1 MAGKGK
7 NTGKQS
13 KNAKGA
19 KIIVSY
25 QKKERPKKETI
36 MIPKSKAVVVDGLVD
51 GKEILGEKRWF
62 GKDYLIL
69 KNI

>member
-7 NTGKQS
+7 N
-13 KNAKGA
+13 AKGA
-19 KIIVSY
+19 KVIVSC

-36 MIPKSKAVVVDGLVD
+36 MILKSKAVVVDGLVD
-51 GKEILGEKRWF
+51 GKEVLGEKRWF

>member
-19 KIIVSY
+19 EVIVSY

-36 MIPKSKAVVVDGLVD
+36 MIPKSKAVVVVGLVD

-62 GKDYLIL
+62 GIDYLIL

>member
-1 MAGKGK
+1 
-7 NTGKQS
+7 
-13 KNAKGA
+13 
-19 KIIVSY
+19 
-25 QKKERPKKETI
+25 
-36 MIPKSKAVVVDGLVD
+36 MILKSKAIVVDNLVD

>member
-7 NTGKQS
+7 NAGKKS

-19 KIIVSY
+19 KVVVSY

-36 MIPKSKAVVVDGLVD
+36 MILKSKSYCGWQPSWWQRDTRRKKMV
-51 GKEILGEKRWF
+51 W
-62 GKDYLIL
+62 
-69 KNI
+69 

>member
-1 MAGKGK
+1 MV
-7 NTGKQS
+7 
-13 KNAKGA
+13 
-19 KIIVSY
+19 VSY

>member
-1 MAGKGK
+1 MAGKNSGK
-7 NTGKQS
+7 KS

-19 KIIVSY
+19 QATPKWAIKRV
-25 QKKERPKKETI
+25 KPKKEKILVLKT
-36 MIPKSKAVVVDGLVD
+36 KAVVVDGLVD
-51 GKEILGEKRWF
+51 GKEVLGEKRWY

>member
-7 NTGKQS
+7 N
-13 KNAKGA
+13 AKGA
-19 KIIVSY
+19 KVVVSY
-25 QKKERPKKETI
+25 QKKERPKKEII
-36 MIPKSKAVVVDGLVD
+36 MMLKSKAIVIDNLVD
-51 GKEILGEKRWF
+51 SKEILGEKRWF

>member
-7 NTGKQS
+7 NVGKKS

-19 KIIVSY
+19 KVVVSY

-36 MIPKSKAVVVDGLVD
+36 MILKSKAIVVDNLVD

>member
-7 NTGKQS
+7 NAGKKS

-19 KIIVSY
+19 KVIIKKK
-25 QKKERPKKETI
+25 KKERPKKETI
-36 MIPKSKAVVVDGLVD
+36 MILKSKAIVVDNLVD